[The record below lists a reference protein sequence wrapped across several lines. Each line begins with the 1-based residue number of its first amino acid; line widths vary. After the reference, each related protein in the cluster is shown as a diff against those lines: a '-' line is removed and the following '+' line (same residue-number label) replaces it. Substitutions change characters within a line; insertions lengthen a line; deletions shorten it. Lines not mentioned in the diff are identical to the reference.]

1 MRAQSREDTWMNRSF
16 SFAGFFTFTGF
27 FGKGNLRSREK
38 EGR

>member
-1 MRAQSREDTWMNRSF
+1 MHRSF

-27 FGKGNLRSREK
+27 FGKGHLRSREK